1 MRFLEF
7 REALKYFPIFSYPDM
22 LKVDP
27 SFDRRRLVEWQ
38 GKGYITK
45 IRNGYYFFAEQEIS
59 ENFLMLASNRIY
71 KPSYLSFESALSYYN
86 LIPEAVY
93 LFTGVTTRKTQ
104 LFETPIG
111 NFNYSRIKRELFFGY
126 KILQIST
133 FNIKIAEVEKAILD
147 FFYIN
152 KIEDQR
158 TMEGL
163 RFNVLVAKELIDK
176 DRLNSNLSVFNS
188 QTLEKRIN
196 MFLNLIYA

>member
-7 REALKYFPIFSYPDM
+7 RKALKSFPIFSYPDM

-27 SFDRRRLVEWQ
+27 YFDRRRLVEWQ
-38 GKGYITK
+38 RKGYINK
-45 IRNGYYFFAEQEIS
+45 IRNGYYLFAEQEIS
-59 ENFLMLASNRIY
+59 ENLLMLASNRIY

-86 LIPEAVY
+86 LIPEAVD

-104 LFETPIG
+104 FFETPIG
-111 NFNYSRIKRELFFGY
+111 NFKYSRIKRELFFGY

-133 FNIKIAEVEKAILD
+133 FNSKIAEVEKTILD
-147 FFYIN
+147 FFYIK

-163 RFNVLVAKELIDK
+163 RFNRLVAKELIHR
-176 DRLNSNLSVFNS
+176 DRLNSYLSVFNS
-188 QTLEKRIN
+188 PTMENRIN
-196 MFLNLIYA
+196 MFLNHIYA